1 MGVGEFAIVIFLLV
15 ACLIALL
22 LVQLARR
29 EADAVRQQAF
39 ADVAHIKEEAKEL
52 LADAH
57 RREVRLTDR
66 ERELTADQH
75 AAADFSRALEE
86 RAGVSAAADAES
98 REIRV
103 GAEAAAIAA
112 LEETSGLSAPQA
124 REELLQRMTDRASHD
139 AAAKVSRIEAD
150 ARVQADERARRVIAT
165 AIQRLAV
172 PTSSQS
178 VVTLVP
184 LPSEEMKGRIIGKE
198 GRNIRTFEALTG
210 VNVIID
216 DTPDS
221 VVLSCFDPERREI
234 ATAAL
239 EALIAD
245 GRIHPQR
252 IEAAFAEASAGS
264 ASRAM
269 AAGHA
274 AAARVGVTGL
284 HPDLVEL
291 MGRLRL
297 RTSYGQ
303 NVLEHLVESAQ
314 IAGSIAAE
322 IGADV
327 DRARRAAFLH
337 DLGKAL
343 TAEVGG
349 THAAIGADVASRC
362 GEDAVVV
369 NAIAAHHD
377 AVPAESVEAVIVQA
391 ADACSAARP
400 GARREELDQYIER
413 MDKLESLVAEHA
425 GVRRVLAMSA
435 GREVRVVVEPDE
447 IDDAGTRELAR
458 TIAKHIEADLS
469 YPGEIKV
476 TVIRE
481 LRADATAG

>member
-1 MGVGEFAIVIFLLV
+1 MGLGESAIVIVLLV

-29 EADAVRQQAF
+29 EADAQRQQAF
-39 ADVAHIKEEAKEL
+39 SDVAHIKEEATEL
-52 LADAH
+52 LADTH
-57 RREVRLTDR
+57 RRDERLTER
-66 ERELTADQH
+66 ERELAADQRSAAEFSLGLKEREGAV
-75 AAADFSRALEE
+75 AAAGVASREAQARADSAVIAQLEE
-86 RAGVSAAADAES
+86 A
-98 REIRV
+98 
-103 GAEAAAIAA
+103 
-112 LEETSGLSAPQA
+112 SGLSAAQA
-124 REELLQRMTDRASHD
+124 RAELSQRMTELASHD
-139 AAAKVSRIEAD
+139 AATKVRRIEAEAKVRAED
-150 ARVQADERARRVIAT
+150 SARRVIAT
-165 AIQRLAV
+165 AVQRLAV
-172 PTSSQS
+172 PTSSQA

-184 LPSEEMKGRIIGKE
+184 LPSDEMKGRIIGKE

-216 DTPDS
+216 DTPDT

-234 ATAAL
+234 ATVAL
-239 EALIAD
+239 EALMAD

-252 IEAAFAEASAGS
+252 IEAAFAEASGGS
-264 ASRAM
+264 AARAV
-269 AAGHA
+269 AAGDGA
-274 AAARVGVTGL
+274 AERAGVTGL
-284 HPDLVEL
+284 HPELVEL

-314 IAGSIAAE
+314 IAASIASE
-322 IGADV
+322 LGADV
-327 DRARRAAFLH
+327 DRVRRAAFLH

-343 TAEVGG
+343 TADLGG
-349 THAAIGADVASRC
+349 THAAVGAGVAQRC

-377 AVPAESVEAVIVQA
+377 EVPAESVEAVIVQA

-400 GARREELDQYIER
+400 GARRDELDQYIER
-413 MDKLESLVAEHA
+413 MDRLESLVAEHA
-425 GVRRVLAMSA
+425 GVRRVLAMAA

-447 IDDAGTRELAR
+447 IDDAGTQELAR

-469 YPGEIKV
+469 YPGQIKV